1 MDSRDDEITELKIKL
16 QVSLDTQ
23 EKQRVECESL
33 QKQHDKMID
42 SVRNFTEE
50 ANHKYEYYNKQINQ
64 AEMKNEEQNRALIN
78 EAEKQREEVE
88 QMRNERAQ
96 SKIEIHELSVKL
108 DGYKRDYHQYFDE
121 NKRLREHVNTVRD
134 EKDTAISELKRLK
147 AIHHNRVTELTDECN
162 IKIAHLEN

>member
-1 MDSRDDEITELKIKL
+1 
-16 QVSLDTQ
+16 
-23 EKQRVECESL
+23 
-33 QKQHDKMID
+33 
-42 SVRNFTEE
+42 
-50 ANHKYEYYNKQINQ
+50 
-64 AEMKNEEQNRALIN
+64 
-78 EAEKQREEVE
+78 
-88 QMRNERAQ
+88 MRNERKT

-162 IKIAHLEN
+162 IKIAHLENQLLENKEKNRHSEEGAYEVMVQQEKIVDKWKKEHK